1 MILKNKQQEVHGR
14 VGAYPGSAGTESQY
28 HAYLLYFFLLFSLP
42 TISLENSKKAMLLLL
57 YSPQKRVQG
66 ACLTSCLWNIAPIKS
81 WTDLTHEKFECSYC
95 FKVRLQISSS
105 DSDDKVELIKKQ
117 QQFLF
122 FLPPFSLTKEKKR
135 TKLLTSPLHIFS
147 LIYFCVV
154 FFSENFLPSLYLYH
168 RRIST
173 NLFVCVRGEWI

>member
-122 FLPPFSLTKEKKR
+122 FLPPFSLTKEKK
-135 TKLLTSPLHIFS
+135 KKGQNS
-147 LIYFCVV
+147 
-154 FFSENFLPSLYLYH
+154 
-168 RRIST
+168 
-173 NLFVCVRGEWI
+173 